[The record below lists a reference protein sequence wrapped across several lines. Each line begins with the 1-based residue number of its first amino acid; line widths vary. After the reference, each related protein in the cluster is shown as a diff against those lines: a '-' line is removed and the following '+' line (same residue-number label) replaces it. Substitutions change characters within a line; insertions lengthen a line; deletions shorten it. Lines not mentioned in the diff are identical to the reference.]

1 MRRIVMAF
9 AGGGGIPA
17 VNRRMTAPCDVGIRH
32 GPHPLDQREP
42 RKATDTNK
50 ENE

>member
-17 VNRRMTAPCDVGIRH
+17 VNRRMTAPCDVGIYLSLIH
-32 GPHPLDQREP
+32 I
-42 RKATDTNK
+42 
-50 ENE
+50 